1 MGEIAHVDLDRLH
14 RVADS
19 FSGAAAHVE
28 GMKWP
33 GLDPD
38 ALPGSAVAEVAVGD
52 LIAGR
57 LGDLI
62 AGLNG
67 WAGAARST
75 AEAFQQADFANG
87 KRFTPR

>member
-19 FSGAAAHVE
+19 FSRAAAEVE
-28 GMKWP
+28 GMQWP
-33 GLDPD
+33 AIDPD
-38 ALPGSAVAEVAVGD
+38 ALPGSAVAAVVTPD

-67 WAGAARST
+67 WATAART
-75 AEAFQQADFANG
+75 TGEAFQHADIDNG
-87 KRFTPR
+87 KRFAPR